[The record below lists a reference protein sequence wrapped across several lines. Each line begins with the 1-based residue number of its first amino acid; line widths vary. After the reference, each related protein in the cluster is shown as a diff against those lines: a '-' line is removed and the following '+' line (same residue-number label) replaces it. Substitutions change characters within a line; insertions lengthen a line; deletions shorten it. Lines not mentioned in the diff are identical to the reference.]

1 MYGHKNDFQFPNH
14 KKFKLSKLTHLW
26 QPHLFWGQHIMEI
39 IVTVWAKIRHVHTQT
54 EIHFIAPASLNNY
67 ACALPPL
74 ANVDWSAFP
83 ECFLPTM

>member
-1 MYGHKNDFQFPNH
+1 MHSILNDICDC
-14 KKFKLSKLTHLW
+14 LSKNPTCSPALKL
-26 QPHLFWGQHIMEI
+26 
-39 IVTVWAKIRHVHTQT
+39 K
-54 EIHFIAPASLNNY
+54 FILLPQLIATLNNY